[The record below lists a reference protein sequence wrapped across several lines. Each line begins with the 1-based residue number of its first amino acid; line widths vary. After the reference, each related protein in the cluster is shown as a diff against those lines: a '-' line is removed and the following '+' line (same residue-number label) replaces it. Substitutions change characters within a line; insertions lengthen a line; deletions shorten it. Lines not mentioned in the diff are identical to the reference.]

1 MRRQITWLVALTTT
15 AVVLSFM
22 IPLGLLVR
30 TLAEDRAMAMADQE
44 ARSVAIVV
52 SGLHDQPSLGS
63 LVAAA
68 DRRLPAQTTVI
79 LPEGPALGSPLPGSS
94 ADAEVTRAV
103 AGEAFSVI
111 DAAGGRVYVP
121 VVVEEGTLVVRSAV
135 SPGQLNDG
143 VPQAW
148 TLIGGLSV
156 VLTLLALWIA
166 SRLGRSVSEPVRAV
180 AATAHRLR
188 EGDLAARALLTGTV
202 ETVELA
208 RALNGLA
215 ERISGLLAAERA
227 TVGDLAHRLRTP
239 VTALRLE
246 AEALRPPAT
255 AERIGQ
261 LIGAV
266 QEGIDAVVREA
277 RRDIRDDLPTQ
288 ADVAAEVAGR
298 VGYWAAL
305 AEDQGRVLQLVL
317 VPGPVW
323 TRLSPTEVRDII
335 DVLVDNVFAHTEEG
349 IGFRVTLS
357 VEPGVAV
364 LRVDD
369 DGPGFAAPRRL
380 GHEQRVG
387 FTGLGLDIVRR
398 VSERAGG
405 SVAVSGSDH
414 RGAAVTVR
422 LPLMPPGAGGDA

>member
-1 MRRQITWLVALTTT
+1 MALTTT
-15 AVVLSFM
+15 AVVFAFM

-30 TLAEDRAMAMADQE
+30 TLAQDRAMAMADQE
-44 ARSVAIVV
+44 ARSVAIIV

-68 DRRLPAQTTVI
+68 DRRLPARTSVI
-79 LPEGPALGSPLPGSS
+79 PPGGAALGSPLP
-94 ADAEVTRAV
+94 DAATDPEVARAA

-111 DAAGGRVYVP
+111 DADGGRVYVP

-135 SPGQLNDG
+135 SPGQLDDG

-148 TLIGGLSV
+148 VLIGGLSV

-166 SRLGRSVSEPVRAV
+166 ARLGRSVSEPVRAV

-188 EGDLAARALLTGTV
+188 EGDLAARAPLIGTD

-288 ADVAAEVAGR
+288 ADVSAEVAAR
-298 VGYWAAL
+298 VGYWTAL
-305 AEDQGRVLQLVL
+305 AEDQGRALGLVL
-317 VPGPVW
+317 APGPVW
-323 TRLSPTEVRDII
+323 TRLSPTEVRDIV

-349 IGFRVTLS
+349 VGFRVTLT

-369 DGPGFAAPRRL
+369 DGPGFASKT
-380 GHEQRVG
+380 GVDHEPRVG

-398 VSERAGG
+398 VSARAGG
-405 SVAVSGSDH
+405 IVTVTGSDH
-414 RGAAVTVR
+414 PGAAVTVR
-422 LPLMPPGAGGDA
+422 LPLAQRDAGETA